1 MAGTILFGFVVLG
14 GVAFFAWAGVSIYG
28 KFVAIQIRKQRLQV
42 GDSEVMVGEGNR
54 ATILRADQRVVGSD
68 ASYAY
73 TPITNGHQEYR

>member
-1 MAGTILFGFVVLG
+1 MVGTIVFWFIILG
-14 GVAFFAWAGVSIYG
+14 GVAFFAWAAVSIYG

-54 ATILRADQRVVGSD
+54 ATILRTDQRLAGGD
-68 ASYAY
+68 ASYVY